1 MVPKLRPR
9 NRDCQSRI
17 GSFGPCRRPFPS
29 QHDQHDSG
37 YNSGLTDRT
46 VRQTLARQLR
56 LASFRGLGK
65 PTFSSLNVRNY
76 RLYLIG
82 QCLSQS
88 GTWMQSIAQALLV
101 LDLTGSGTDLGV
113 IIALQSLPML
123 LAGPWGGVVADRFPK
138 RLVLYLT
145 QTAFALQA
153 LVLGVLVATDVARVW
168 MVGVLALVYGC
179 IRVIDSPTRQ
189 AFVMEMVGRDQLQ
202 NAVSLNSTLMSLA
215 RIIGPTVAGVLVATI
230 GLAGCFLVN
239 AGSYLLVVLALLLM
253 HSDEFYASPRARKV
267 RGQMAAG
274 WSYAKSNHPVLIALL
289 MMTLIGTFTY
299 EFSVVLPLMATQTF
313 HAGATGY
320 AWMNALMGVGAVI
333 GGLVVAS
340 SSKLSV
346 KLLATIACGFGAA
359 EMLTAFSPT
368 LEIALVGMVFIG
380 FMSVGFSSRGNATI
394 QLFSAPEMRGRVLAF
409 WMMAFIGSKPIG
421 GPIVGW
427 VGEQFGPR
435 AAMGLGGVAA
445 FLAGILGLIAVITLL
460 DRDRPK
466 AWPTEHSGAVA
477 RRGPTVHA
485 SK

>member
-1 MVPKLRPR
+1 MA
-9 NRDCQSRI
+9 
-17 GSFGPCRRPFPS
+17 
-29 QHDQHDSG
+29 
-37 YNSGLTDRT
+37 T
-46 VRQTLARQLR
+46 
-56 LASFRGLGK
+56 FRGFK
-65 PTFSSLNVRNY
+65 QQTFASLKVRNF

-101 LDLTGSGTDLGV
+101 LDLTRSGTDLGI

-123 LAGPWGGVVADRFPK
+123 LVGPWGGVIADRYPK
-138 RLVLYLT
+138 RLILYVT

-153 LVLGVLVATDVARVW
+153 LMLGVLVAGGVAQVW
-168 MVGVLALVYGC
+168 MVGVLALVYGG
-179 IRVIDSPTRQ
+179 IRVVDSPTRQ
-189 AFVMEMVGRDQLQ
+189 AFVMEMTGRDQLQ
-202 NAVSLNSTLMSLA
+202 NAVSLNSTLMSLS

-253 HSDEFYASPRARKV
+253 RSSEFYPSPRASKV

-274 WSYAKSNHPVLIALL
+274 LAYAKSNHPVLIALL

-320 AWMNALMGVGAVI
+320 AWMNAMMGVGAVV

-340 SSKLSV
+340 STWLSV
-346 KLLATIACGFGAA
+346 KLLATIACGFGVA
-359 EMLTAFSPT
+359 ELLTALSPT
-368 LEIALVGMVFIG
+368 LEIALLGMVAIG

-394 QLFSAPEMRGRVLAF
+394 QLLSAPEMRGRVLAF

-427 VGEQFGPR
+427 VGEQLGPR
-435 AAMGLGGVAA
+435 AAMGLGGGAA
-445 FLAGILGLIAVITLL
+445 LLAGLIGLAAVFLL
-460 DRDRPK
+460 LEHEQKRGERREQRTRPVGGRSTH
-466 AWPTEHSGAVA
+466 AG
-477 RRGPTVHA
+477 A
-485 SK
+485 SKLKS

>member
-1 MVPKLRPR
+1 M
-9 NRDCQSRI
+9 
-17 GSFGPCRRPFPS
+17 
-29 QHDQHDSG
+29 
-37 YNSGLTDRT
+37 
-46 VRQTLARQLR
+46 
-56 LASFRGLGK
+56 ASFPGLGK
-65 PTFSSLNVRNY
+65 QTFSSLNVRNY
-76 RLYLIG
+76 RLYLVG

-138 RLVLYLT
+138 RRVLYMT

-153 LVLGVLVATDVARVW
+153 LILGLLVVTGVARVW
-168 MVGVLALVYGC
+168 MVGVLALVYGS
-179 IRVIDSPTRQ
+179 IRVVDSPTRQ
-189 AFVMEMVGRDQLQ
+189 AFVMEMVGREQLQ

-215 RIIGPTVAGVLVATI
+215 RIIGPTIAGVLVATI

-239 AGSYLLVVLALLLM
+239 AGSYLLVVLALLMM
-253 HSDEFYASPRARKV
+253 HADEFYASPRARKV
-267 RGQMAAG
+267 RGQMSAG
-274 WSYAKSNHPVLIALL
+274 LAYAKSNHPVLIALL

-313 HAGATGY
+313 NAGATGY
-320 AWMNALMGVGAVI
+320 AWMNAMMGVGAVI

-340 SSKLSV
+340 STKLSV
-346 KLLATIACGFGAA
+346 KLLATVACGFGAA
-359 EMLTAFSPT
+359 ELLTSLSPT
-368 LEIALVGMVFIG
+368 LLIALIGMIAIG

-394 QLFSAPEMRGRVLAF
+394 QLLSAPEMRGRVLAF

-435 AAMGLGGVAA
+435 AAMGLGGAA
-445 FLAGILGLIAVITLL
+445 ALLAGILGLIAVVVLL
-460 DRDRPK
+460 DRERAQSHAAERPGSV
-466 AWPTEHSGAVA
+466 T
-477 RRGPTVHA
+477 RRGTTAHA